1 MKNSFN
7 SMQAF
12 IISIDMKKHTN
23 KIIGISIIFL
33 IVSCSLESV
42 FSLPNDEKI
51 KTELIGEWFY
61 GKNSEAIIRIEKNN
75 KKTYKLILDENGKT
89 EELIA
94 FSKTIN
100 GFNIM
105 ILINDFDGDS
115 IYEYYGFTIDDKTLT
130 YSEVNKNFR
139 ESDFS
144 SETDLLNF
152 FQKNVTKKDFFINPN
167 VLKRN

>member
-1 MKNSFN
+1 
-7 SMQAF
+7 MQAF

-42 FSLPNDEKI
+42 FSLPNDEQI

>member
-1 MKNSFN
+1 MG
-7 SMQAF
+7 
-12 IISIDMKKHTN
+12 
-23 KIIGISIIFL
+23 KI
-33 IVSCSLESV
+33 
-42 FSLPNDEKI
+42 
-51 KTELIGEWFY
+51 LIGEWFY
-61 GKNSEAIIRIEKNN
+61 GKKSEAIIRIEKNN

>member
-1 MKNSFN
+1 
-7 SMQAF
+7 
-12 IISIDMKKHTN
+12 MKKHTN

-144 SETDLLNF
+144 SETDLFNF

>member
-1 MKNSFN
+1 
-7 SMQAF
+7 MQAF

>member
-1 MKNSFN
+1 
-7 SMQAF
+7 
-12 IISIDMKKHTN
+12 MKKHTN

-152 FQKNVTKKDFFINPN
+152 FQKNLTKKDFFINPN

>member
-1 MKNSFN
+1 
-7 SMQAF
+7 MQAF

-152 FQKNVTKKDFFINPN
+152 FQKNVNK
-167 VLKRN
+167 

>member
-1 MKNSFN
+1 
-7 SMQAF
+7 
-12 IISIDMKKHTN
+12 MKKHTN

-152 FQKNVTKKDFFINPN
+152 CTFKLYN
-167 VLKRN
+167 

>member
-1 MKNSFN
+1 
-7 SMQAF
+7 MQAF

-152 FQKNVTKKDFFINPN
+152 FQKNLTKKDFFINPN

>member
-1 MKNSFN
+1 
-7 SMQAF
+7 
-12 IISIDMKKHTN
+12 MKKHTN

-105 ILINDFDGDS
+105 ILINDFDWDS

-152 FQKNVTKKDFFINPN
+152 FKKNVTKKDFFINPN

>member
-1 MKNSFN
+1 
-7 SMQAF
+7 
-12 IISIDMKKHTN
+12 MKKHTN

-152 FQKNVTKKDFFINPN
+152 F
-167 VLKRN
+167 

>member
-1 MKNSFN
+1 MG
-7 SMQAF
+7 
-12 IISIDMKKHTN
+12 
-23 KIIGISIIFL
+23 KI
-33 IVSCSLESV
+33 
-42 FSLPNDEKI
+42 
-51 KTELIGEWFY
+51 LIGEWFY

-152 FQKNVTKKDFFINPN
+152 FQKSVTKKDFFINPN

>member
-1 MKNSFN
+1 
-7 SMQAF
+7 MQAF

-152 FQKNVTKKDFFINPN
+152 F
-167 VLKRN
+167 

>member
-1 MKNSFN
+1 MG
-7 SMQAF
+7 
-12 IISIDMKKHTN
+12 
-23 KIIGISIIFL
+23 KI
-33 IVSCSLESV
+33 
-42 FSLPNDEKI
+42 
-51 KTELIGEWFY
+51 LIGEWFN

>member
-1 MKNSFN
+1 MKS
-7 SMQAF
+7 QP
-12 IISIDMKKHTN
+12 
-23 KIIGISIIFL
+23 FL
-33 IVSCSLESV
+33 QNVQY
-42 FSLPNDEKI
+42 SLPNDEKI

>member
-1 MKNSFN
+1 
-7 SMQAF
+7 MQAF

-61 GKNSEAIIRIEKNN
+61 GKSSEAIIRIEKNN

-94 FSKTIN
+94 FSKKCN
-100 GFNIM
+100 Q
-105 ILINDFDGDS
+105 
-115 IYEYYGFTIDDKTLT
+115 K
-130 YSEVNKNFR
+130 R
-139 ESDFS
+139 
-144 SETDLLNF
+144 LLY
-152 FQKNVTKKDFFINPN
+152 
-167 VLKRN
+167 

>member
-1 MKNSFN
+1 MRTPSF
-7 SMQAF
+7 QLLGL
-12 IISIDMKKHTN
+12 IIMTLC
-23 KIIGISIIFL
+23 F
-33 IVSCSLESV
+33 VSC
-42 FSLPNDEKI
+42 
-51 KTELIGEWFY
+51 
-61 GKNSEAIIRIEKNN
+61 NN

-152 FQKNVTKKDFFINPN
+152 FQKNVNK
-167 VLKRN
+167 

>member
-1 MKNSFN
+1 
-7 SMQAF
+7 
-12 IISIDMKKHTN
+12 MKKHTN

-152 FQKNVTKKDFFINPN
+152 CTFKLFKKE
-167 VLKRN
+167 L

>member
-1 MKNSFN
+1 
-7 SMQAF
+7 MQAF

-105 ILINDFDGDS
+105 ILINYFDGDS

>member
-1 MKNSFN
+1 MG
-7 SMQAF
+7 
-12 IISIDMKKHTN
+12 
-23 KIIGISIIFL
+23 KI
-33 IVSCSLESV
+33 
-42 FSLPNDEKI
+42 
-51 KTELIGEWFY
+51 LIGEWFY

-152 FQKNVTKKDFFINPN
+152 F
-167 VLKRN
+167 

>member
-1 MKNSFN
+1 
-7 SMQAF
+7 
-12 IISIDMKKHTN
+12 MKKHTN

>member
-1 MKNSFN
+1 M
-7 SMQAF
+7 
-12 IISIDMKKHTN
+12 IINIIEVPIGNEYTC

-105 ILINDFDGDS
+105 ILINDFDEDS

-152 FQKNVTKKDFFINPN
+152 SKKM
-167 VLKRN
+167 

>member
-1 MKNSFN
+1 
-7 SMQAF
+7 MQAF

-167 VLKRN
+167 VLKRNWIN

>member
-1 MKNSFN
+1 
-7 SMQAF
+7 MQAF

-105 ILINDFDGDS
+105 ILINDFDEDS

>member
-1 MKNSFN
+1 
-7 SMQAF
+7 MQAF

-23 KIIGISIIFL
+23 KIIGISIIFI

-61 GKNSEAIIRIEKNN
+61 GKSSEAIIRIEKNN

>member
-1 MKNSFN
+1 MG
-7 SMQAF
+7 
-12 IISIDMKKHTN
+12 
-23 KIIGISIIFL
+23 KI
-33 IVSCSLESV
+33 
-42 FSLPNDEKI
+42 
-51 KTELIGEWFY
+51 LIGEWFY

-167 VLKRN
+167 VLKTN

>member
-1 MKNSFN
+1 MG
-7 SMQAF
+7 
-12 IISIDMKKHTN
+12 
-23 KIIGISIIFL
+23 KI
-33 IVSCSLESV
+33 
-42 FSLPNDEKI
+42 
-51 KTELIGEWFY
+51 LIGEWFY

-167 VLKRN
+167 VLKRNLIN

>member
-1 MKNSFN
+1 
-7 SMQAF
+7 
-12 IISIDMKKHTN
+12 MKKHTN

-152 FQKNVTKKDFFINPN
+152 FQKNVNK
-167 VLKRN
+167 

>member
-1 MKNSFN
+1 
-7 SMQAF
+7 MQAF

-61 GKNSEAIIRIEKNN
+61 GKSIEAIIRIEKNN

>member
-1 MKNSFN
+1 
-7 SMQAF
+7 
-12 IISIDMKKHTN
+12 MKKHTN

-115 IYEYYGFTIDDKTLT
+115 IFEYYGFTIDDKTLT

>member
-1 MKNSFN
+1 
-7 SMQAF
+7 
-12 IISIDMKKHTN
+12 MKKHTN

-105 ILINDFDGDS
+105 ILIKDFDGDS